1 MHNEF
6 QTAANSKNHVGDAP
20 VQISLEQIDIL
31 KNSFKEAC
39 YGLEWARNVRADSEI
54 VAWWQGRKDA
64 LRHVF
69 AELGINAQ
77 EEI

>member
-1 MHNEF
+1 MHNEI

-20 VQISLEQIDIL
+20 VQISLGQIDIL

-39 YGLEWARNVRADSEI
+39 YGLEWAMNARADSEV

-69 AELGINAQ
+69 AELGIKAP